1 MSSTSANIE
10 RFPRSVPSSSVPSV
24 LGADGLAHPAILLIY
39 TGTGSHI
46 MASVNKV
53 ETEDEYI
60 HVRFRDP
67 DEFGEIRTPD
77 WAENPA
83 HSVSEGSE
91 VRMGQ
96 AEGSDDWKVES
107 VLIQK
112 NVGEDKAEEQA
123 KEIVEKIE
131 SE

>member
-1 MSSTSANIE
+1 M
-10 RFPRSVPSSSVPSV
+10 
-24 LGADGLAHPAILLIY
+24 AD
-39 TGTGSHI
+39 
-46 MASVNKV
+46 VNTV

-67 DEFGEIRTPD
+67 DEFDEIRTPD

-96 AEGSDDWKVES
+96 TEGSDDWEVQS